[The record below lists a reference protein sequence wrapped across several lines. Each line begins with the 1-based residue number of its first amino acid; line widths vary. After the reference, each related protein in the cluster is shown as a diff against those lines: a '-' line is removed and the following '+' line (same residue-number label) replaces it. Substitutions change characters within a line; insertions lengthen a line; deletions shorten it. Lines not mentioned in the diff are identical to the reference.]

1 MNTLPDAAAAQAR
14 INEIQQLY
22 REWTEL
28 LPRLEAARQDWRRGE
43 AIMRQ
48 LEKFYFE
55 GEFTRYHQAIENGL
69 SIDLHTAGEY
79 SVMGEDTLWNA
90 GAEQQALAW
99 KWLRAAVA
107 VLDRGGEEATAAET
121 VANSAGV
128 SDGL

>member
-1 MNTLPDAAAAQAR
+1 MNTPPDAAAAQAR

-28 LPRLEAARQDWRRGE
+28 LPKLEAARQDWRRGE

-55 GEFTRYHQAIENGL
+55 GEFTRYHQAVENGL
-69 SIDLHTAGEY
+69 DIDLRTAGEY

-90 GAEQQALAW
+90 FAEQQTLARQ
-99 KWLRAAVA
+99 WLRAAVA
-107 VLDRGGEEATAAET
+107 VLDRDGGEETAADG
-121 VANSAGV
+121 SGV

>member
-28 LPRLEAARQDWRRGE
+28 LPKLEAARQDWRRGE

-79 SVMGEDTLWNA
+79 SVTGEDTLWNA
-90 GAEQQALAW
+90 GTEQQALAW
-99 KWLRAAVA
+99 QWLRAAVA
-107 VLDRGGEEATAAET
+107 VLDRGGEEA
-121 VANSAGV
+121 V
-128 SDGL
+128 